1 VRANMAFNEQNTVEN
16 YVKDLLVPLGWTFT
30 PALKLDRQESDV
42 IIENSVKNALIRL
55 NPTIKLDPTKAE
67 EVLYRLRAIILSVR
81 GSGLVKT
88 NEELSKWLKNEKTMP
103 FGERGE
109 HVSINL
115 IDYGNISNNEFIV
128 TTQFRFIAGQSRRAD
143 LVLLINGFPLIIGEA
158 KTPVR
163 PAISWFDGAL
173 QLEEYQNSV
182 PQLFVPNIFMFAT
195 EGKSYRA
202 GAVRLPLQKWQ
213 PWRTT
218 SESSHLDEVEK
229 AVKLMLS
236 PQAVLD
242 ILRNF
247 TVFSTE
253 KGGQKVK
260 VLCRYQQYEA
270 TKEIIQR
277 VLEAK
282 IKTGLIWHFQGSGK
296 SILMVYAAQQLR
308 KEPALKSPTVLVVVD
323 RVDLNSQIGATF
335 YAADVPN
342 TVIAETR
349 EELQRLLA
357 QDTRKIII
365 TTIHKFAE
373 VEGILNNR
381 DNIIVLVD
389 EAHRSQEGDLGI
401 KMRASLPNAF
411 FFGFTGTPINQRD
424 RNTFIAFGAKE
435 DTNGYLSRYTFKQ
448 SIEDEATI
456 PIDFEPRLVE
466 LHINQEELE
475 KEYRR
480 LLEIEGIRYDDKD
493 GIILTKEAAKFAHL
507 VKSQERVQKICQD
520 IAKHFRQ
527 QIEPSG
533 FKGQVVVYDQEA
545 CDLYKQELD
554 KYMAP
559 EETAVDIAVSS
570 TEKEQLKKYAMSDDE
585 ETKLLDRFKDK
596 KDPLKLLIVTS
607 KLLTGFDAPINK
619 VMYLDKPMKD
629 HTLLQ
634 AICRVNRPY
643 PGKYRGLIV
652 DYIGVFDNVAQA
664 LDFDLKEMQQ
674 IVSNIDNIKAELPH
688 AMAVCLEHFKTIDRT
703 VEGYEGLLAAQDCLP
718 NDEIRDKF
726 AADYNY
732 LNKHWETIS
741 PDPMLKQYEKDYRWL
756 TQVYESI
763 RPPSGRGKLLWHAL
777 GEKTLKL
784 IHDNVTVQTIRD
796 DLDTLVMDEHI
807 LEQISGGDTKK
818 KAREVELK
826 IVWRLYKHPDD
837 PRFIELGKKLEEL
850 RDKHY
855 RNAIT
860 SLEFLKELLKLARE
874 TVALE
879 RETKVEPVD
888 NSKEALTKL
897 FEESKVEK
905 TPVIIRQIVEDID
918 DVVKVT
924 RFEGWQWTVSG
935 EREIQKA
942 LRKTLLKYQ
951 LHKEQ
956 ELFDKAYKYIREH
969 Y

>member
-1 VRANMAFNEQNTVEN
+1 LTFDEQNAVEN
-16 YVKDLLVPLGWTFT
+16 YIKDLLVPLGWAYV
-30 PALKLDRQESDV
+30 PSYELKRQESDV
-42 IIENSVKNALIRL
+42 LIEESVKDALVRL
-55 NPTIKLDPTKAE
+55 NPEIRADPAKAE
-67 EVLYRLRAIILSVR
+67 EILYRLRAIILSVR
-81 GSGLVKT
+81 GSGLVKA
-88 NEELSKWLKNEKTMP
+88 NEEFSKWLKNEKTMP

-109 HVSINL
+109 HVSVNL
-115 IDYGNISNNEFIV
+115 IDYEDLSRNEFVV
-128 TTQFRFIAGQSRRAD
+128 TTQFKFTAGQSRRPD
-143 LVLLINGFPLIIGEA
+143 LVLLVNGFPLVIGET

-163 PAISWFDGAL
+163 PAISWFDGAV
-173 QLEEYQNSV
+173 QLEEYQNSI
-182 PQLFVPNIFMFAT
+182 PQLFVPNVFMFAT

-202 GAVRLPLQKWQ
+202 GSVKLPLLKWQ
-213 PWRTT
+213 PWKTT
-218 SESSHLDEVEK
+218 HQSSHLDEVKK
-229 AVKLMLS
+229 ATELMLS

-242 ILRNF
+242 ISKNF

-253 KGGQKVK
+253 KGGQKIK

-270 TKEIIQR
+270 AKQIVER
-277 VLEAK
+277 VMEGK
-282 IKTGLIWHFQGSGK
+282 IKKGLIWHFQGSGK

-308 KEPALKSPTVLVVVD
+308 KEPLLKSPTILVVVD
-323 RVDLNSQIGATF
+323 RIDLNSQIGATF
-335 YAADVPN
+335 YATDIPN
-342 TVIAETR
+342 TVVAETR
-349 EELQRLLA
+349 EDLQRLLA

-373 VEGILNNR
+373 TEGVLNER

-389 EAHRSQEGDLGI
+389 EAHRSQEGDLAI
-401 KMRASLPNAF
+401 KMRAALPNAF
-411 FFGFTGTPINQRD
+411 LFGFTGTPINRRD
-424 RNTFIAFGAKE
+424 RNTFLAFGAE
-435 DTNGYLSRYTFKQ
+435 QDENGYLNRYSFKQ
-448 SIEDEATI
+448 AIEDEATI

-475 KEYRR
+475 NAYK
-480 LLEIEGIRYDDKD
+480 LMLEEEGLKYGDKD
-493 GIILTKEAAKFAHL
+493 AALLTRQAAKFGHL
-507 VKSQERVQKICQD
+507 VKSEERIQRVCTD
-520 IAKHFRQ
+520 IVKHFKEKV
-527 QIEPSG
+527 EPNG
-533 FKGQVVVYDQEA
+533 FKGQVVVYDREA

-554 KYMAP
+554 RHMPP
-559 EETAVDIAVSS
+559 EETAVVM
-570 TEKEQLKKYAMSDDE
+570 TVGHNEKGWQEKYGMSADQE
-585 ETKLLDRFKDK
+585 AKLLDRFRDK

-652 DYIGVFDNVAQA
+652 DYVGVFDNIAIA

-674 IVSNIDNIKAELPH
+674 VISNIGNIKAELPN
-688 AMAVCLEHFKTIDRT
+688 AMAACLEYFKGIDRT
-703 VEGYEGLLAAQDCLP
+703 VEGYEGLLVAQDCLP
-718 NDEIRDKF
+718 NDEMRDKF
-726 AADYNY
+726 AADYSY
-732 LNKHWETIS
+732 LGKHWEAIS
-741 PDPMLKQYEKDYRWL
+741 PDPMLVKYEKDYRWL

-784 IHDNVTVQTIRD
+784 IHDNVTVQAIRD
-796 DLDTLVMDEHI
+796 DLDTLVMDENI
-807 LEQISGGDTKK
+807 LDQISGGSAKK

-826 IVWRLYKHPDD
+826 IVWRLHKHPDD

-850 RDKHY
+850 KDKHY

-879 RETKVEPVD
+879 RETKAEPVD

-897 FEESKVEK
+897 FEEARVEK
-905 TPVIIRQIVEDID
+905 TPVIIKQIVVDID
-918 DVVKVT
+918 EIVKVT
-924 RFEGWQWTVSG
+924 RFDGWQWTIAG

-956 ELFDKAYKYIREH
+956 DLFDKAYTYIREH

>member
-1 VRANMAFNEQNTVEN
+1 MTFNERNAVEN
-16 YVKDLLVPLGWTFT
+16 YIRDLLVPLGWTFV
-30 PALKLDRQESDV
+30 PSYELKRQESDV
-42 IIENSVKNALIRL
+42 LLEDSVNDALVRL
-55 NPTIKLDPTKAE
+55 NPEIKADHAKAE
-67 EVLYRLRAIILSVR
+67 EILYRLRAIILSVR

-88 NEELSKWLKNEKTMP
+88 NEEFSKWLKNEKSMP
-103 FGERGE
+103 FGEHGE
-109 HVSINL
+109 HVSVNL
-115 IDYGNISNNEFIV
+115 IDYEDLARNEFVV
-128 TTQFRFIAGQSRRAD
+128 TTQFKFIAGQSRRPD
-143 LVLLINGFPLIIGEA
+143 LVLLVNGIPLVIGEA

-163 PAISWFDGAL
+163 PAISWFDGAA
-173 QLEEYQNSV
+173 QLEEYQNSI
-182 PQLFVPNIFMFAT
+182 PQLFVPNVFMFAT

-202 GAVRLPLQKWQ
+202 GSVKLPLLKWQ
-213 PWRTT
+213 PWKATNQ
-218 SESSHLDEVEK
+218 SSHLDEVKK
-229 AVKLMLS
+229 ATELMLS
-236 PQAVLD
+236 PQAVLE
-242 ILRNF
+242 ISKNF

-253 KGGQKVK
+253 RGGQKIK

-270 TKEIIQR
+270 TKQIVER
-277 VLEAK
+277 VLEGK
-282 IKTGLIWHFQGSGK
+282 IKKGLVWHFQGSGK

-308 KEPALKSPTVLVVVD
+308 KEPKLKSPTVLVVVD

-335 YAADVPN
+335 YATDVPN
-342 TVIAETR
+342 TVVAETR
-349 EELQRLLA
+349 EELRRLLT

-365 TTIHKFAE
+365 TTIQKFGEAE
-373 VEGILNNR
+373 GVLNER

-389 EAHRSQEGDLGI
+389 EAHRTQEGDLGI
-401 KMRASLPNAF
+401 KMRAALPNAF
-411 FFGFTGTPINQRD
+411 LFGFTGTPINLRD
-424 RNTFIAFGAKE
+424 RNTFLAFGAKE
-435 DTNGYLSRYTFKQ
+435 DENGYLSRYTFKQ

-456 PIDFEPRLVE
+456 PIDFEPRLVD
-466 LHINQEELE
+466 LHINKEELE

-480 LLEIEGIRYDDKD
+480 LLQEEGIGYEDKD
-493 GIILTKEAAKFAHL
+493 GIILTREAAKFGHL
-507 VKSQERVQKICQD
+507 VKSQERIQKVCED
-520 IAKHFRQ
+520 IAKHFKEK
-527 QIEPSG
+527 IEPNG
-533 FKGQVVVYDQEA
+533 FKGQVVVYDREA

-554 KYMAP
+554 KHMAP
-559 EETAVDIAVSS
+559 EETAVDMTVASS
-570 TEKEQLKKYAMSDDE
+570 ELQWLKKYAMSEDE
-585 ETKLLDRFKDK
+585 EAKLLNRFRDK
-596 KDPLKLLIVTS
+596 KDPLKLLIVTA

-688 AMAVCLEHFKTIDRT
+688 AMAVCLDHFKAVDRT
-703 VEGYEGLLAAQDCLP
+703 IEGYEGLLAAQDCLP
-718 NDEIRDKF
+718 NDEMRDKF
-726 AADYNY
+726 AADYSY
-732 LNKHWETIS
+732 LSKHWEAIS
-741 PDPMLKQYEKDYRWL
+741 PDPLLIQYERDYKWL

-784 IHDNVTVQTIRD
+784 IHDNVTVQAIRD

-807 LEQISGGDTKK
+807 LEQISGGNTKK
-818 KAREVELK
+818 KAKEVELK
-826 IVWRLYKHPDD
+826 IVWRLHKHPDD
-837 PRFIELGKKLEEL
+837 PRFMELGKKLEEL
-850 RDKHY
+850 KDKHY

-879 RETKVEPVD
+879 RETKAEPVD

-897 FEESKVEK
+897 FEEARVEK
-905 TPVIIRQIVEDID
+905 TPIIIKQIVQDID
-918 DVVKVT
+918 EVVKVT
-924 RFEGWQWTVSG
+924 RFDGWQWTISG

-951 LHKEQ
+951 LHKDQ
-956 ELFDKAYKYIREH
+956 ELFDKAYNYIREH

>member
-1 VRANMAFNEQNTVEN
+1 MAFNEQNSVEK
-16 YVKDLLVPLGWTFT
+16 YIKDLLSSLNWTFLNSSE
-30 PALKLDRQESDV
+30 LKRQNTDIIVEESVRD
-42 IIENSVKNALIRL
+42 ALIRL
-55 NPTIKLDPTKAE
+55 NEEINIDPAKAE
-67 EVLYRLRAIILSVR
+67 EVLYRLRAIILSAK
-81 GSGLVKT
+81 GSGLVKA
-88 NEELSKWLKNEKTMP
+88 NEEFSKWLKNEKTMP
-103 FGERGE
+103 FGPHGE

-115 IDYGNISNNEFIV
+115 IDYETLVNNEFVV
-128 TTQFRFIAGQSRRAD
+128 TTQFSFIAGQSRRAD
-143 LVLLINGFPLIIGEA
+143 LVLLINGIPVVVGEA
-158 KTPVR
+158 KTPIR
-163 PAISWFDGAL
+163 PAISWFDGAI
-173 QLEEYQNSV
+173 QLVEYQNSV
-182 PQLFVPNIFMFAT
+182 PQLFVPNAFMFAT

-202 GAVRLPLQKWQ
+202 GAVKLPLQKWQ
-213 PWRTT
+213 PWKTT
-218 SESSHLDEVEK
+218 NESSNLNEIEK

-242 ILRNF
+242 ILKNF

-253 KGGQKVK
+253 KGGQKIK

-270 TKEIIQR
+270 TKQIVQR
-277 VLEAK
+277 VLEGK
-282 IKTGLIWHFQGSGK
+282 IRKGLIWHFQGSGK

-323 RVDLNSQIGATF
+323 RIDLNSQIGATF

-342 TVIAETR
+342 TVIADTR

-373 VEGILNNR
+373 ADGILNER

-389 EAHRSQEGDLGI
+389 EAHRSQEGDLGV
-401 KMRASLPNAF
+401 KMRAALPNAF
-411 FFGFTGTPINQRD
+411 LFGFTGTPINERE
-424 RNTFIAFGAKE
+424 RNTFFAFGAKE
-435 DTNGYLSRYTFKQ
+435 DESGYLNRYTFKQ

-480 LLEIEGIRYDDKD
+480 LLEDEGIEYKSKD
-493 GIILTKEAAKFAHL
+493 GAILTKEAAKFVHL
-507 VKSQERVQKICQD
+507 VKAQERIERICQD
-520 IAKHFRQ
+520 IARHFKA

-533 FKGQVVVYDQEA
+533 FKGQVVVYDQDT

-554 KYMAP
+554 KYFAP
-559 EETAVDIAVSS
+559 EETAVDISVSS
-570 TEKEQLKKYAMSDDE
+570 TEKEHLKKYSMSVDE

-643 PGKYRGLIV
+643 PEKYRGLIV

-674 IVSNIDNIKAELPH
+674 IVSNIDKIKTELPH
-688 AMAVCLEHFKTIDRT
+688 AMSVCLEYFKNIDRT

-718 NDEIRDKF
+718 NNEIRDKF
-726 AADYNY
+726 ASDYNY

-741 PDPMLKQYEKDYRWL
+741 PDPMLIQYEKDYKWL
-756 TQVYESI
+756 SQVYESI
-763 RPPSGRGKLLWHAL
+763 KPPSGRGRLLWHAL

-784 IHDNVTVQTIRD
+784 IHDNVTVQAIRD

-807 LEQISGGDTKK
+807 LEQIGNGDPKK
-818 KAREVELK
+818 KAKEVEIK

-837 PRFIELGKKLEEL
+837 PRFMELGKRLEEL
-850 RDKHY
+850 KEKHY
-855 RNAIT
+855 KNAIT

-879 RETKVEPVD
+879 RETKAEPVD

>member
-1 VRANMAFNEQNTVEN
+1 MTFNERNAVEN
-16 YVKDLLVPLGWTFT
+16 YIRDLLVPLGWTFV
-30 PALKLDRQESDV
+30 PSYELKRQESDV
-42 IIENSVKNALIRL
+42 LLEDSVNDALVRL
-55 NPTIKLDPTKAE
+55 NPEIKADHAKAE
-67 EVLYRLRAIILSVR
+67 EILYRLRAIILSVR

-88 NEELSKWLKNEKTMP
+88 NEEFSKWLKNEKSMP
-103 FGERGE
+103 FGEHGE
-109 HVSINL
+109 HVSVNL
-115 IDYGNISNNEFIV
+115 IDYEDLARNEFVV
-128 TTQFRFIAGQSRRAD
+128 TTQFKFIAGQSRRPD
-143 LVLLINGFPLIIGEA
+143 LVLLVNGIPLVIGEA

-163 PAISWFDGAL
+163 PAISWFDGAA
-173 QLEEYQNSV
+173 QLEEYQNSI
-182 PQLFVPNIFMFAT
+182 PQLFVPNVFMFAT

-202 GAVRLPLQKWQ
+202 GSVKLPLLKWQ
-213 PWRTT
+213 PWKATNQ
-218 SESSHLDEVEK
+218 SSHLDEVKK
-229 AVKLMLS
+229 ATELMLS
-236 PQAVLD
+236 PQAVLE
-242 ILRNF
+242 ISKNF

-253 KGGQKVK
+253 RGGQKIK

-270 TKEIIQR
+270 TKQIVER
-277 VLEAK
+277 VLEGK
-282 IKTGLIWHFQGSGK
+282 IKKGLVWHFQGSGK

-308 KEPALKSPTVLVVVD
+308 KEPKLKSPTVLVVVD

-335 YAADVPN
+335 YATDVPN
-342 TVIAETR
+342 TVVAETR
-349 EELQRLLA
+349 EELRRLLT

-365 TTIHKFAE
+365 TTIQKFGEAE
-373 VEGILNNR
+373 GVLNER

-389 EAHRSQEGDLGI
+389 EAHRTQEGDLGI
-401 KMRASLPNAF
+401 KMRAALPNAF
-411 FFGFTGTPINQRD
+411 LFGFTGTPINLRD
-424 RNTFIAFGAKE
+424 RNTFLAFGAKE
-435 DTNGYLSRYTFKQ
+435 DENGYLSRYTFKQ

-456 PIDFEPRLVE
+456 PIDFEPRLVD
-466 LHINQEELE
+466 LHINKEELE

-480 LLEIEGIRYDDKD
+480 LLQEEGIGYEDKD
-493 GIILTKEAAKFAHL
+493 GIILTREAAKFGHL
-507 VKSQERVQKICQD
+507 VKSQERIQKVCED
-520 IAKHFRQ
+520 IAKHFKEK
-527 QIEPSG
+527 IEPNG
-533 FKGQVVVYDQEA
+533 FKGQVVVYDREA

-554 KYMAP
+554 KHMAP
-559 EETAVDIAVSS
+559 EETAVDMTVASS
-570 TEKEQLKKYAMSDDE
+570 ELQWLKKYAMSEDE
-585 ETKLLDRFKDK
+585 EAKLLNRFRDK
-596 KDPLKLLIVTS
+596 KDPLKLLIVTA

-688 AMAVCLEHFKTIDRT
+688 AMAVCLDHFKAVDRT
-703 VEGYEGLLAAQDCLP
+703 IEGYEGLLAAQDCLP
-718 NDEIRDKF
+718 NDEMRDKF
-726 AADYNY
+726 AADYSY
-732 LNKHWETIS
+732 LSKHWEAIS
-741 PDPMLKQYEKDYRWL
+741 PDPLLIQYERDYKWL

-784 IHDNVTVQTIRD
+784 IHDNVTVQAIRD

-807 LEQISGGDTKK
+807 LEQISGGNTKK
-818 KAREVELK
+818 KAKEVELK
-826 IVWRLYKHPDD
+826 IVWRLHKHPDD
-837 PRFIELGKKLEEL
+837 PRFMELGKKLEEL
-850 RDKHY
+850 KDKHY

-874 TVALE
+874 TVVLE
-879 RETKVEPVD
+879 RETKAEPVD

-897 FEESKVEK
+897 FEEARVEK
-905 TPVIIRQIVEDID
+905 TPIIIKQIVQDID
-918 DVVKVT
+918 EVVKVT
-924 RFEGWQWTVSG
+924 RFDGWQWTISG

-951 LHKEQ
+951 LHKDQ
-956 ELFDKAYKYIREH
+956 ELFDKAYNYIREH

>member
-1 VRANMAFNEQNTVEN
+1 MTFTEQNAVEN
-16 YVKDLLVPLGWTFT
+16 YIKDLLVPLGWIFV
-30 PALKLDRQESDV
+30 PCCELNRQDSDV
-42 IIENSVKNALIRL
+42 LMEESVKAALLRL
-55 NPTIKLDPTKAE
+55 NPEIKADPVKAE
-67 EVLYRLRAIILSVR
+67 EVLYRLRAIILSAR
-81 GSGLVKT
+81 GSGLVKA
-88 NEELSKWLKNEKTMP
+88 NEECSKWLKNEKTMP
-103 FGERGE
+103 FGEHGE
-109 HVSINL
+109 HVSANL
-115 IDYGNISNNEFIV
+115 IDYEDLSRNEFVV
-128 TTQFRFIAGQSRRAD
+128 TTQFKFIAGQSRRPD
-143 LVLLINGFPLIIGEA
+143 IVLIVNGIPLVIGEA

-163 PAISWFDGAL
+163 PAISWFDGAA
-173 QLEEYQNSV
+173 QLEEYQNSI
-182 PQLFVPNIFMFAT
+182 PQLFVPNVFMFAT

-202 GAVRLPLQKWQ
+202 GSVKLPLMKWQ
-213 PWRTT
+213 PWKTT
-218 SESSHLDEVEK
+218 TQSSHLDEVKK
-229 AVKLMLS
+229 ASELMLS
-236 PQAVLD
+236 PNAVLE
-242 ILRNF
+242 ILKNF

-270 TKEIIQR
+270 TKQIVER
-277 VLEAK
+277 VLEGK
-282 IKTGLIWHFQGSGK
+282 IKKGLVWHFQGSGK
-296 SILMVYAAQQLR
+296 SILMVYAAQLLR

-335 YAADVPN
+335 NAADVPN
-342 TVIAETR
+342 TVVAETR
-349 EELQRLLA
+349 EELQRLLS

-365 TTIHKFAE
+365 TTIQKFGEAE
-373 VEGILNNR
+373 GVLNER

-389 EAHRSQEGDLGI
+389 EAHRTQEGDLGI
-401 KMRASLPNAF
+401 KMRAALPNAF
-411 FFGFTGTPINQRD
+411 LFGFTGTPINLRD
-424 RNTFIAFGAKE
+424 KNTFLAFGAKE
-435 DTNGYLSRYTFKQ
+435 DKNGYLSRYTFQQ

-456 PIDFEPRLVE
+456 PIDFEPRLVD
-466 LHINQEELE
+466 LHINKEELE

-480 LLEIEGIRYDDKD
+480 LLQEEGIGYEDKD
-493 GIILTKEAAKFAHL
+493 GIILTREAAKFAHL
-507 VKSQERVQKICQD
+507 VKSKERIQKVCAD
-520 IAKHFRQ
+520 IAKHFQ
-527 QIEPSG
+527 EKIEPNG
-533 FKGQVVVYDQEA
+533 FKGQVVVYDREA

-554 KYMAP
+554 KHMAP
-559 EETAVDIAVSS
+559 EETAVDMTVASS
-570 TEKEQLKKYAMSDDE
+570 ELEWLKKYAMTEDE
-585 ETKLLDRFKDK
+585 EAKLLNRFRDK
-596 KDPLKLLIVTS
+596 KDPLKLLIVTA

-674 IVSNIDNIKAELPH
+674 IVSNIDQIKAELPH
-688 AMAVCLEHFKTIDRT
+688 AMTMCLDHFKNIDRT

-726 AADYNY
+726 AADYSY
-732 LNKHWETIS
+732 LSQHWEAIS
-741 PDPMLKQYEKDYRWL
+741 PDPTLKAFEKDYKWL

-777 GEKTLKL
+777 GEKTLQL
-784 IHDNVTVQTIRD
+784 IHDNVTVQAIRD

-807 LEQISGGDTKK
+807 LEQISGGNTKR
-818 KAREVELK
+818 KAKEVELK
-826 IVWRLYKHPDD
+826 IVYRLYKHPDD

-850 RDKHY
+850 KDKHY

-860 SLEFLKELLKLARE
+860 SLEFLKELLKLARD

-879 RETKVEPVD
+879 RETKAEPVD
-888 NSKEALTKL
+888 DSKEALTKL
-897 FEESKVEK
+897 FEEAKVEK
-905 TPVIIRQIVEDID
+905 TPVIIKQIVEDID

-924 RFEGWQWTVSG
+924 RFEGWQWTIAG
-935 EREIQKA
+935 EREIRKA

-951 LHKEQ
+951 LHKEE
-956 ELFDKAYKYIREH
+956 ELFDKAYNYIREH

>member
-1 VRANMAFNEQNTVEN
+1 MIFTEQNAVEN
-16 YVKDLLVPLGWTFT
+16 YIRDLLVPQGWVFVTSCDLT
-30 PALKLDRQESDV
+30 RQESDV
-42 IIENSVKNALIRL
+42 LVEESVKNALIRL
-55 NPTIKLDPTKAE
+55 NPEIKADPVKAE
-67 EVLYRLRAIILSVR
+67 EILYRLRAILLSVR

-88 NEELSKWLKNEKTMP
+88 NEEFSKWLKNEKTMP

-109 HVSINL
+109 HVSVNL
-115 IDYGNISNNEFIV
+115 IDYEDLSSNEFIV
-128 TTQFRFIAGQSRRAD
+128 TTQFRFMAGQSRRAD
-143 LVLLINGFPLIIGEA
+143 LVLLVNGIPLVVGEA

-163 PAISWFDGAL
+163 PAISWFDGAV
-173 QLEEYQNSV
+173 QLEEYQNSI
-182 PQLFVPNIFMFAT
+182 PQLFVPNVFVFAT

-202 GAVRLPLQKWQ
+202 GAVKLPLLKWQ

-218 SESSHLDEVEK
+218 DDASRLDEVKK
-229 AVKLMLS
+229 AVQLMLS

-242 ILRNF
+242 ILKNF

-270 TKEIIQR
+270 TKQIVQR
-277 VLEAK
+277 VLEGK
-282 IKTGLIWHFQGSGK
+282 IKKGLIWHFQGSGK
-296 SILMVYAAQQLR
+296 SILMIYAAQQLR
-308 KEPALKSPTVLVVVD
+308 KEPALRSPTVLVVVD
-323 RVDLNSQIGATF
+323 RVELNSQIGATF
-335 YAADVPN
+335 YATDVPN
-342 TVIAETR
+342 TVVAETR

-365 TTIHKFAE
+365 TTIYKFAE
-373 VEGILNNR
+373 AEGVLNDR

-389 EAHRSQEGDLGI
+389 EAHRTQEGDLGI
-401 KMRASLPNAF
+401 KMRAALPNAF
-411 FFGFTGTPINQRD
+411 LFGFTGTPINLRD
-424 RNTFIAFGAKE
+424 RNTFLAFGAKE
-435 DTNGYLSRYTFKQ
+435 DENGYLNRYTFKQ
-448 SIEDEATI
+448 SMEDEATI

-475 KEYRR
+475 NEYRQM
-480 LLEIEGIRYDDKD
+480 LEEEGIKYDDKD
-493 GIILTKEAAKFAHL
+493 GKTLTKQAAKFGHL
-507 VKSQERVQKICQD
+507 VKSQERIQKVCQD
-520 IAKHFRQ
+520 IAKHFKEY
-527 QIEPSG
+527 IEPNG
-533 FKGQVVVYDQEA
+533 FKGQVVVYDREA

-559 EETAVDIAVSS
+559 EETAVDMTVAS
-570 TEKEQLKKYAMSDDE
+570 TEKEWLKKYGMSDDE
-585 ETKLLDRFKDK
+585 EAKLLDRFRDK

-634 AICRVNRPY
+634 AICRVNRPF

-674 IVSNIDNIKAELPH
+674 IVSNIDQIKAELPK
-688 AMAVCLEHFKTIDRT
+688 AMTLCLNHFKDIDRT

-718 NDEIRDKF
+718 NDEKRDLF
-726 AADYNY
+726 AADYSY
-732 LNKHWETIS
+732 LSKHWEAIS
-741 PDPMLKQYEKDYRWL
+741 PDPMLIQYEKDYRWL
-756 TQVYESI
+756 TQIYESI
-763 RPPSGRGKLLWHAL
+763 KPPSGRGKLLWHAL

-784 IHDNVTVQTIRD
+784 IHDNITVQAIRD
-796 DLDTLVMDEHI
+796 DLDTLVMDENI
-807 LEQISGGDTKK
+807 LEQISSGDTKR
-818 KAREVELK
+818 KAKEVELK
-826 IVWRLYKHPDD
+826 IVWRLHKHTDD

-850 RDKHY
+850 KDKHY

-879 RETKVEPVD
+879 RETKAEPVD

-897 FEESKVEK
+897 FEECRVEK
-905 TPVIIRQIVEDID
+905 TPVIIKQIVEDID

-924 RFEGWQWTVSG
+924 RFEGWQWTIAG